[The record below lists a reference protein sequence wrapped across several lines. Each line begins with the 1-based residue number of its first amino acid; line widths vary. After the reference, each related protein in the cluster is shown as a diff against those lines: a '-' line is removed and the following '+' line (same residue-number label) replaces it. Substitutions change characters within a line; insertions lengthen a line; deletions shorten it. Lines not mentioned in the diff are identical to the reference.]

1 MTLKLT
7 ILDSPVEVNLT
18 WISDDELSVASIT
31 LENVNIHSF
40 TVLSEEID
48 YSMVD
53 AINSKVG
60 REVLKVEEVNPCKP
74 GSKLH

>member
-7 ILDSPVEVNLT
+7 IIENPIEMNLT
-18 WISDDELSVASIT
+18 WVSDDEMSVASIT
-31 LENVNIHSF
+31 LENVNVHSF

-60 REVLKVEEVNPCKP
+60 REVIKVEEFNPCKP